1 MGFQLPVL
9 LPTRKLSRNQLAYT
23 KSPCDL
29 RLLAVNT
36 TSSGTLSCL
45 KRMAPMLKTVGGD
58 DLCSKARHLDP
69 GPLETSSPHLLP
81 AKIESIVSF
90 HWMERAIQSVS

>member
-1 MGFQLPVL
+1 
-9 LPTRKLSRNQLAYT
+9 
-23 KSPCDL
+23 
-29 RLLAVNT
+29 
-36 TSSGTLSCL
+36 
-45 KRMAPMLKTVGGD
+45 MAPMLKTVGGD